1 MHAKEAVS
9 RREDSYLA
17 LRESLIERSLCDK
30 ESTIR
35 SGPLYYSAERML
47 HLAPFFALV
56 QRTHRDDGQKLQPII
71 LFTYSIQSLSDCKF
85 QIPLFKRVPALEC
98 IQPASFY
105 RNSARLTIYS
115 IDLQTVHLHVLYM
128 LGTRPYI
135 FSCSS
140 RRNVLLHIPPLSRP
154 VPLFLRLDFDFASE
168 LSFASDS
175 RKGEHHART
184 FVCVAPDE
192 ITLEESLFIQ
202 TSAYHSYPQHP
213 ETIILN
219 ESMTDYTT
227 HGSHVSANISFTVCE
242 SPADIAPCIMVTSVP
257 RAVLQ
262 SSRQSRISLTPS
274 VSTLA
279 HTAQ

>member
-17 LRESLIERSLCDK
+17 LRESLIERSMCDK

-35 SGPLYYSAERML
+35 SGRFITPLSACFIS
-47 HLAPFFALV
+47 HLFFALV

-85 QIPLFKRVPALEC
+85 QIPLFKRVPALE
-98 IQPASFY
+98 Y

-175 RKGEHHART
+175 RKGEQYIGFNNIMRAR
-184 FVCVAPDE
+184 
-192 ITLEESLFIQ
+192 L
-202 TSAYHSYPQHP
+202 SA
-213 ETIILN
+213 
-219 ESMTDYTT
+219 
-227 HGSHVSANISFTVCE
+227 
-242 SPADIAPCIMVTSVP
+242 
-257 RAVLQ
+257 
-262 SSRQSRISLTPS
+262 
-274 VSTLA
+274 
-279 HTAQ
+279 

>member
-35 SGPLYYSAERML
+35 SGRFITPLSACFIS
-47 HLAPFFALV
+47 HLFL
-56 QRTHRDDGQKLQPII
+56 
-71 LFTYSIQSLSDCKF
+71 SLSDCKF

-202 TSAYHSYPQHP
+202 TSAYLNSCKSFHIIH
-213 ETIILN
+213 ILN
-219 ESMTDYTT
+219 MYMFD
-227 HGSHVSANISFTVCE
+227 C
-242 SPADIAPCIMVTSVP
+242 
-257 RAVLQ
+257 
-262 SSRQSRISLTPS
+262 
-274 VSTLA
+274 
-279 HTAQ
+279 